1 MNKKILG
8 CLLGA
13 AVGDAMGSATE
24 TKSIR
29 QIEKVFGG
37 RVTTFCEPP
46 MDTLAR

>member
-13 AVGDAMGSATE
+13 AVGDAMGAATE

-29 QIEKVFGG
+29 QIKKEFG
-37 RVTTFCEPP
+37 
-46 MDTLAR
+46 